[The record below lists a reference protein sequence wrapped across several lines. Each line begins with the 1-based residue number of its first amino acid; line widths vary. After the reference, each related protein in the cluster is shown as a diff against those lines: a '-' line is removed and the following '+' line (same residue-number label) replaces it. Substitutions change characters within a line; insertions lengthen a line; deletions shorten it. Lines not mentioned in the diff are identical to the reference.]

1 MLAHKLCYKPEIAS
15 RFYFACNHCW
25 LKAFWETFVTMG
37 HTPSLSISNT
47 VHLYMKEM
55 WFYIWCD
62 YDYDI
67 YVFINDSWMVF
78 HIYQINDKLQ
88 AWDCCK
94 VFFSF
99 LFFHD
104 LTLYVIIVAEG
115 ILGEI
120 MNYST
125 FTSTWI
131 SNILHSYMNKT
142 WFDYDYDIYVFIYD
156 SGMVLHIYHIN
167 NKLQYLWH
175 H

>member
-37 HTPSLSISNT
+37 HTPSSSISNT

-88 AWDCCK
+88 AWDCFK

-99 LFFHD
+99 PFFHD
-104 LTLYVIIVAEG
+104 LTLYVIIVGWRHFRRNYELFDFH
-115 ILGEI
+115 IS
-120 MNYST
+120 MNIEYLT
-125 FTSTWI
+125 
-131 SNILHSYMNKT
+131 
-142 WFDYDYDIYVFIYD
+142 FIYEQN
-156 SGMVLHIYHIN
+156 VIWLW
-167 NKLQYLWH
+167 LWH
-175 H
+175 ICIHIWQRNGSSYISHKQ